1 MIRRPPRSTLFP
13 YTTLFRSDLA
23 AGHPGAE
30 VHARGSMHHDPAVRH
45 PGTDEL
51 DAGQVAR
58 EVELAI
64 GGVPDLK
71 ELSEIGALIAV
82 NHRQFRRVAG
92 GEPGELGGAQHLR
105 FERHGW

>member
-30 VHARGSMHHDPAVRH
+30 VHACGSMHHDPAVRH

-64 GGVPDLK
+64 GGVPDLE
-71 ELSEIGALIAV
+71 ELSEIGALIADRKSTRL
-82 NHRQFRRVAG
+82 NSS
-92 GEPGELGGAQHLR
+92 HLVISYAV
-105 FERHGW
+105 FCLK